1 MTDAADDPA
10 GAPMSAATG
19 PRILADTS
27 ALAASTAAADERGA
41 VWRLAEPTRHLDAN
55 VIAVPPGASIDAHV
69 GPDEDVLWHVVAGGG
84 TLATDDG
91 DLVLAPGAVVWLPR
105 RSQRAVTAG
114 PEGLRY
120 LSVHRRKS
128 GLQIGSRPD

>member
-1 MTDAADDPA
+1 MTTATEGPDGSGASA
-10 GAPMSAATG
+10 GGG

-27 ALAASTAAADERGA
+27 ALAAGVADPEQRGA

-55 VIAVPPGASIDAHV
+55 VVAVPPHASIDPHV

-84 TLATDDG
+84 MLATDDG
-91 DLVLAPGAVVWLPR
+91 DVELAPGAVVWLPR
-105 RSQRAVTAG
+105 RSHRSVTAG

-128 GLQIGSRPD
+128 GLQIGPRPD

>member
-1 MTDAADDPA
+1 MTDAAERP
-10 GAPMSAATG
+10 GSAAPGTART
-19 PRILADTS
+19 PRILADTG
-27 ALAASTAAADERGA
+27 ALAASVAAPDERGA

-55 VIAVPPGASIDAHV
+55 VVAVPPGASIDPHL

-84 TLATDDG
+84 TLATADG
-91 DLVLAPGAVVWLPR
+91 DLALTPGAVVWLPR
-105 RSQRAVTAG
+105 RTERSVIAG

>member
-1 MTDAADDPA
+1 MTDAAERPGEAPA
-10 GAPMSAATG
+10 GTTRG

-27 ALAASTAAADERGA
+27 ALGASAAAPDERGA

-55 VIAVPPGASIDAHV
+55 VVAVPPGASIDPHM
-69 GPDEDVLWHVVAGGG
+69 GPDEDVLWHVVAGDG

-91 DLVLAPGAVVWLPR
+91 DVSLTPGAVVWLPR
-105 RSQRAVTAG
+105 RSRRSVTAG
-114 PEGLRY
+114 AGGLRY

-128 GLQIGSRPD
+128 GLQIGTRPD